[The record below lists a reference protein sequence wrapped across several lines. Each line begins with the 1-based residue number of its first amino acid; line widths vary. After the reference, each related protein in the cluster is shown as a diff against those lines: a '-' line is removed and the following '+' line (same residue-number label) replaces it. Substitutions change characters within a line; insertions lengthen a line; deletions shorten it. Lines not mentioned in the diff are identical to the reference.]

1 MTSLQ
6 RMIWLGVCVLC
17 GMGLPG
23 RADAAERTAFYYGAR
38 VPTDLIAA
46 YDRVVVEPEHVGD
59 LGAFSAGRAEPVAYL
74 SVGEV
79 ARAGAQSKYIQPAW
93 VLTDNLAWSSQV
105 MDLTHDGYRAYL
117 MRRFD
122 ALWSTGYRAFFLD
135 TLDSYRLGTKGAPAE
150 RARQA
155 LVAIIL
161 EMKRRHPSARL
172 LLNRGFEILAEV
184 KAHVAGVVAESLFD
198 RWDAGKRRYTRVPP
212 KDREWLLAE
221 LRRARDEHGL
231 PVTVIDYRPPAERR
245 EARETARKIQSLGF
259 EPWVSDAALESVGVG
274 SLEIIPRRV
283 LILTNE
289 PEATGADEPDA
300 VRFLAPVLEYLGY
313 FHEHRRVSQRG
324 TDLGLEQGYQ
334 GVITWF
340 SSNALPAGYGAWMSE
355 QIQRGVRFA
364 VFGVPGFDVSGPEAQ
379 ALGISLVAAGSS
391 GAVTVIERDALV
403 GFEAEPPSRPFDGP
417 LVRLLGGAGTVVH
430 LALKDSSGRA
440 GVAIATTPFGGLA
453 LSHVLSLR
461 GLAGERA
468 WVLDP
473 FAFVKR
479 ALGLPLAPM
488 PDVTTHN
495 GRRLGMI
502 QVRPR
507 GLGWPAAYE
516 QSSSGAAL
524 AEWLSAHH
532 RVPHSVATAA
542 AADTLVTEAD
552 RRAARHLLELPFFA
566 AGSLQPGSTRARG
579 ATASLTQVGGMFI
592 GSDPVGPIALDAAFL
607 PGDGPQAYPYSDVL
621 RAFTFTESPRRLKP
635 VLLDYH
641 GYMVASAGGRKAL
654 ADVYA
659 WLEREQLFP
668 IYVHEYAALARSFR
682 NLVVARELD
691 GAFRYFGAERLATV
705 RVPAELG
712 APDLFAS
719 KGAAG
724 VRSSPEGW
732 YVSFTPDPE
741 RVLVLGADALE
752 SPHVIHATGQVL
764 RFGVERRTL
773 EEVSLLLRLEGHVP
787 LSAELGGLPA
797 EAACELVLA
806 TGSVRAVSNE
816 RGSLRLRLER
826 SNTGDARLRCST
838 NGDG

>member
-1 MTSLQ
+1 MNSLH
-6 RMIWLGVCVLC
+6 RLLWLGVCVLC
-17 GMGLPG
+17 GMTLPR
-23 RADAAERTAFYYGAR
+23 RADAGERTAFYYGAR

-59 LGAFSAGRAEPVAYL
+59 LRAFSGGRAEPVAYL

-79 ARAGAQSKYIQPAW
+79 ARAGEQSRHIQRAW
-93 VLTDNLAWSSQV
+93 VLTENLAWSSQV

-122 ALWSTGYRAFFLD
+122 GLWSAGYRAFFLD
-135 TLDSYRLGTKGAPAE
+135 TLDSYRLGAKGAPAE

-161 EMKRRHPSARL
+161 EMKRQHPSARL
-172 LLNRGFEILAEV
+172 LLNRGFELLGEV
-184 KAHVAGVVAESLFD
+184 KEHVDGVVAESLFD
-198 RWDAGKRRYTRVPP
+198 RWDAAKRRYTRVPP

-259 EPWVSDAALESVGVG
+259 EPWVTDAALESVGIG
-274 SLEIIPRRV
+274 SLEILPRRV
-283 LILTNE
+283 LILTNA
-289 PEATGADEPDA
+289 PEGAGADEPDA

-313 FHEHRRVSQRG
+313 FPEHRRISPSR
-324 TDLGLEQGYQ
+324 TELGLEQGYQ

-340 SSNALPAGYGAWMSE
+340 SSNALPAGYAAWMNE

-379 ALGISLVAAGSS
+379 ALGVSLVAAGSS
-391 GAVTVIERDALV
+391 GAATVSERDALV

-417 LVRLLGGAGTVVH
+417 LVRLLGEAGTVVH
-430 LALKDSSGRA
+430 LALKDSSGRE
-440 GVAIATTPFGGLA
+440 GVAIATTPWGGLA

-473 FAFVKR
+473 FAFLER

-507 GLGWPAAYE
+507 GLGWPTAHARA
-516 QSSSGAAL
+516 SSGVAL
-524 AEWLSAHH
+524 GEWLSGHH
-532 RVPHSVATAA
+532 RFPHSMAA
-542 AADTLVTEAD
+542 AAAEDTLVTDAD
-552 RRAARHLLELPFFA
+552 RRAARHLLDLPFFA
-566 AGSLQPGSTRARG
+566 AGSLHPGTTRAHG
-579 ATASLTQVGGMFI
+579 ATASLTQVGGMFMRHE
-592 GSDPVGPIALDAAFL
+592 PVGPIALDSAFL
-607 PGDGPQAYPYSDVL
+607 GNGPQAYPYSDVIG
-621 RAFTFTESPRRLKP
+621 AFTFTESPRRLKP

-641 GYMVASAGGRKAL
+641 GYMVASTGGRKAL

-659 WLEREQLFP
+659 WLERQQLFP
-668 IYVHEYAALARSFR
+668 IHVHEYAALARSFR
-682 NLVVARELD
+682 ELVVARELD
-691 GAFRYFGAERLATV
+691 GAFRYFGGERSMTV

-712 APDLFAS
+712 APKLAAS
-719 KGAAG
+719 RGAVG
-724 VRSSPEGW
+724 VRPSPVGW
-732 YVSFTPDPE
+732 YVSFTPDQE
-741 RVLVLGADALE
+741 RVLVLGAKAPE
-752 SPHVIHATGQVL
+752 SPHVIQATGQVL
-764 RFGVERRTL
+764 RFGVERRSV
-773 EEVSLLLRLEGHVP
+773 EEVSLILRLEGHVP
-787 LSAELGGLPA
+787 LSVELGGLPA
-797 EAACELVLA
+797 KAACELTLS
-806 TGSVRAVSNE
+806 TGSVRAVSSE
-816 RGSLRLRLER
+816 RGSLQLRLER
-826 SNTGDARLRCST
+826 SDTGDARLRCST